1 MESMVKVNL
10 EADEI
15 LEELDEIYGTN
26 KCKDIMKN
34 YASYIEMKKKGEIHF
49 GNYNILIRNASEYD
63 SSYRLVKVIAK
74 ILKTSGVIGTTYRYL
89 EKEEIRGIRGNSKEN
104 NPIAEIEEELLVIDT
119 KKLEVSIH
127 GLRNNVKEAIKNNPQ
142 KIFILVDEDEVQG
155 LTNANLGNAI
165 TWTMPIERISKENK
179 IDYVEKFLKENTIQV
194 SKESTFMD
202 SITDEPFWK
211 VKNELVN
218 IVLTCKTKGIAK
230 IDDSIMKEK
239 LNKEYYKKQETK
251 QVPKNAIQEF
261 DKMIGMKAVKEQIEE
276 ILNYIKINQKR
287 NNMPALH
294 MCFTGNPGTG
304 KTTVARIIGK
314 IFSEMQVL
322 SNKEI
327 FVEAQRADLI
337 GKFVGQTAPQTESM
351 VEKAEGGVL
360 FIDEAY
366 SIASYIQDEAGRDYG
381 AECIATLIKEME
393 DKRDHLCVILAG
405 YTKEMEQMLKT
416 NPGFESRI
424 QFKIE
429 FPDYTEEE
437 LYEIFKVMARQENYK
452 LSSNLKELCMSFLK
466 EEKQK
471 ENFANARCVRNLFEK
486 IKFAQA
492 DRVAKNGQADMD
504 VIKKCDVEKAIEKSR
519 VKENIRVPIGFGSK

>member
-1 MESMVKVNL
+1 MVRINL
-10 EADEI
+10 ETEEM
-15 LEELDEIYGTN
+15 LEEIDEIYGAN

-34 YASYIEMKKKGEIHF
+34 YVSYIEMKKKGEIHF

-74 ILKTSGVIGTTYRYL
+74 ILKANGIINTTYRYL
-89 EKEEIRGIRGNSKEN
+89 EKEEINRVRENIKEN
-104 NPIAEIEEELLVIDT
+104 NKIAEIEEELIVIDT
-119 KKLEVSIH
+119 KKLEMSMY
-127 GLRNNVKEAIKNNPQ
+127 GLRNRIKEAIKNNPE

-165 TWTMPIERISKENK
+165 TWTMPIERISKDNK
-179 IDYVEKFLKENTIQV
+179 MDYVEKFLIENTIKV
-194 SKESTFMD
+194 SNYSTFVD
-202 SITDEPFWK
+202 CITEEPFWK

-218 IVLTCKTKGIAK
+218 IVLECKTRGITK
-230 IDDSIMKEK
+230 INDTIMKEELNKNYYKERKEKQTKGNSIQK
-239 LNKEYYKKQETK
+239 LN
-251 QVPKNAIQEF
+251 
-261 DKMIGMKAVKEQIEE
+261 KMIGMKAVKEQIEE

-287 NNMPALH
+287 NNMPSLH

-304 KTTVARIIGK
+304 KTTVARIVGE

-322 SNKEI
+322 SNEEI

-337 GKFVGQTAPQTESM
+337 GKFVGQTAPLTESI
-351 VEKAEGGVL
+351 VKKAEGGVL

-381 AECIATLIKEME
+381 AECISTLIKEME

-405 YTKEMEQMLKT
+405 YTKEMEHMLKN

-452 LSSNLKELCMSFLK
+452 LTSNLKELLRKFFK

-492 DRVAKNGQADMD
+492 DRVSKNAQVDINL
-504 VIKKCDVEKAIEKSR
+504 IKKCDVEKAIKKCQA
-519 VKENIRVPIGFGSK
+519 KEETRILIGFGSK